1 MRLQKYDPREIRS
14 FRLRNRAID
23 LKTFFENEK
32 GIAWFMLTD
41 IIQPKDRIL
50 LRESFSKYN
59 LNLTFLSKK
68 VIKLWFKDKSELIDL
83 KSLLL
88 GNVVKI
94 ELKDTQKQL
103 TKENIKFLLDQKDFN
118 LQFIS
123 WNQHLYRKDK
133 LMEFFT
139 LSNANE
145 NFETSFLNKGLN
157 ASLQKSILV
166 EGLFIPKHH
175 Y

>member
-41 IIQPKDRIL
+41 TIQPKDRIL
-50 LRESFSKYN
+50 LRENFSKYN

-68 VIKLWFKDKSELIDL
+68 VIKLWFKDKSELIGL

-94 ELKDTQKQL
+94 ELKDTKNEL
-103 TKENIKFLLDQKDFN
+103 TKENLKFLLEQKDFN

-123 WNQHLYRKDK
+123 WNQQLYRKDK
-133 LMEFFT
+133 IMEFFT
-139 LSNANE
+139 LFNTNE
-145 NFETSFLNKGLN
+145 NFQTSVLNKGLLD
-157 ASLQKSILV
+157 SLQKSILMR
-166 EGLFIPKHH
+166 GLFIPKHH

>member
-94 ELKDTQKQL
+94 ELKDTENQL
-103 TKENIKFLLDQKDFN
+103 TKENLKFLLEQKDFN

-123 WNQHLYRKDK
+123 WNQQLYRKDK
-133 LMEFFT
+133 IMEFFT
-139 LSNANE
+139 LFNTNE
-145 NFETSFLNKGLN
+145 NFKTSVLNKGLLD
-157 ASLQKSILV
+157 SLQKSILMK
-166 EGLFIPKHH
+166 GLFIPKHH

>member
-32 GIAWFMLTD
+32 GIACFMLTD

-50 LRESFSKYN
+50 LRENFSKYN

-94 ELKDTQKQL
+94 ELKNTVNQL
-103 TKENIKFLLDQKDFN
+103 TKENLKFLLEQKDFN

-123 WNQHLYRKDK
+123 WNQQLYRKDK
-133 LMEFFT
+133 IMEFFT
-139 LSNANE
+139 LFNANE
-145 NFETSFLNKGLN
+145 NFQTSVLNKGLLD
-157 ASLQKSILV
+157 SLQKSILV
-166 EGLFIPKHH
+166 KGLFIPKHH